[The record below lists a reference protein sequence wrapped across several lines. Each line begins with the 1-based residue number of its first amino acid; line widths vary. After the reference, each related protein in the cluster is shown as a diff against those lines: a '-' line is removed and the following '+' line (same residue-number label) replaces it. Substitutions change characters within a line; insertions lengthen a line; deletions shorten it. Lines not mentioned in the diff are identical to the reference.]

1 MIWVY
6 IIFRNIVRYDA
17 QIDMICHYDVVASF
31 DSMDDA
37 QIDMICHPDE
47 VANFDSTPGNQ
58 NDFFFSL
65 FFVLSKVG
73 FFWLFIVK

>member
-1 MIWVY
+1 
-6 IIFRNIVRYDA
+6 
-17 QIDMICHYDVVASF
+17 MICHYNVVASF

-58 NDFFFSL
+58 NDFSFS
-65 FFVLSKVG
+65 FR
-73 FFWLFIVK
+73 IH